1 MKRRKNGTVLI
12 LLFAALLLMVGLSS
26 CTPDP
31 PTDADAL
38 RGQWAVYLNVKDSET
53 QEMKEEFDGYIID
66 IQYTWPGYWFLG
78 HGTSD
83 SSKSD
88 PTDPDTEPLDPYKID
103 EVTQGYFIKSNRTQS
118 KEDGSFTVSSSVSGV
133 NVEYKFIDADRNIME
148 AEITYI
154 NESDNTESGDSSQS
168 EGTENSEV
176 VIMKRLIDHEIKIN
190 VDVLLVPG
198 I

>member
-1 MKRRKNGTVLI
+1 MKRRKNGTALI
-12 LLFAALLLMVGLSS
+12 MLFAALLLMVGLSS

-38 RGQWAVYLNVKDSET
+38 RGQWAVYLNVEDSET
-53 QEMKEEFDGYIID
+53 QGMKEEFNGYIID
-66 IQYTWPGYWFLG
+66 IQYTWPGYWFFG

-148 AEITYI
+148 AKVTNI
-154 NESDNTESGDSSQS
+154 DESGSEDGSQS
-168 EGTENSEV
+168 EGTENSEAVV

>member
-1 MKRRKNGTVLI
+1 M
-12 LLFAALLLMVGLSS
+12 
-26 CTPDP
+26 
-31 PTDADAL
+31 
-38 RGQWAVYLNVKDSET
+38 
-53 QEMKEEFDGYIID
+53 
-66 IQYTWPGYWFLG
+66 PGYWFFG

-118 KEDGSFTVSSSVSGV
+118 KEDGSFTISSTVDSDTLIVK
-133 NVEYKFIDADRNIME
+133 YRFIDAERNTME
-148 AEITYI
+148 ATYI

-168 EGTENSEV
+168 EGTENSEAVV

-190 VDVLLVPG
+190 VDVLFVPG

>member
-1 MKRRKNGTVLI
+1 MKRRKNGTALI
-12 LLFAALLLMVGLSS
+12 MLFAALLLMVGLSS

-38 RGQWAVYLNVKDSET
+38 RGQWAVYLNVEDSET
-53 QEMKEEFDGYIID
+53 QEMKEEFNGYIID
-66 IQYTWPGYWFLG
+66 IQYTWPGYWFFG

-88 PTDPDTEPLDPYKID
+88 PTAPDTEPLDPYKID

-133 NVEYKFIDADRNIME
+133 NVEYKFIDADRNTME
-148 AEITYI
+148 AKVKFIDETG
-154 NESDNTESGDSSQS
+154 SGDGSQS
-168 EGTENSEV
+168 EGTENSEVV